1 MEATYS
7 TIYESAT
14 DFDITLQ
21 KYDFR
26 VLRSFLKGPAV
37 LEMGCGRGETTRM
50 LGEIFPLLH
59 VVDASQRCIEL
70 ASMGASKTAR
80 FFQCYFEEFEP
91 PCHYDSILLLEVL
104 EHLEDPVLALK
115 RAASWLNPGGAIH
128 ILVPNARSLHRRLGV
143 AMGLLPAVDALNDR
157 DCQVGHLRVYTLESL
172 LADVNAAGLQVVRH
186 QGIFLKILSNAQMEK
201 LDPKLIDALFAVGG
215 ELPDY
220 CSDIYV
226 CADMCTQISN
236 EFQ

>member
-7 TIYESAT
+7 TVYESAT
-14 DFDITLQ
+14 DFDVTLQ
-21 KYDFR
+21 QYDFR
-26 VLRSFLKGPAV
+26 VLRPFLKGPAA

-50 LGEIFPLLH
+50 LAEIFPRLH
-59 VVDASQRCIEL
+59 VVDASRRCIEL
-70 ASMGASKTAR
+70 SSAGAPKTVR
-80 FFQCYFEEFEP
+80 FFQSYFEEFEP
-91 PCHYDSILLLEVL
+91 PCRYDSILLLEVI
-104 EHLEDPVLALK
+104 EHLEDPILTLK

-157 DCQVGHLRVYTLESL
+157 DRQVGHRRVYTLESL
-172 LADVNAAGLQVVRH
+172 LADVNGAGLQVVRH

-201 LDPKLIDALFAVGG
+201 LDPKLIEALFVVGR
-215 ELPDY
+215 ELPDF

-226 CADMCTQISN
+226 CA
-236 EFQ
+236 

>member
-21 KYDFR
+21 HYDNR
-26 VLRSFLKGPAV
+26 VLRTFLKGPTV

-50 LGEIFPLLH
+50 LAEIFPHLH

-70 ASMGASKTAR
+70 ASVGVPKTVR

-91 PCHYDSILLLEVL
+91 PCHYDSILLLAVL
-104 EHLEDPVLALK
+104 EHVEDPMLVLK
-115 RAASWLNPGGAIH
+115 RAADWLNPGGALH
-128 ILVPNARSLHRRLGV
+128 IMVPNARSLHRRLGV
-143 AMGLLPAVDALNDR
+143 TMGLLPAVDALNDR
-157 DCQVGHLRVYTLESL
+157 DRQIGHRRIYTLESL
-172 LADVNAAGLQVVRH
+172 LAEVNAAGLQVVRH

-201 LDPKLIDALFAVGG
+201 LDPKLIDALFAVGH
-215 ELPDY
+215 ELPDF
-220 CSDIYV
+220 CSTIYV
-226 CADMCTQISN
+226 RAGLK
-236 EFQ
+236 